1 MLQLLKPRFRDFFE
15 TDIMHNVR
23 SRSDDFSI
31 PVNETDLIE
40 ECVMYAVDMCI
51 EFQKKSDGLLSD
63 DWIEHISNEVCSV
76 FRKNFP
82 TDFGIT
88 EVNDAKSRI
97 RVLMQ
102 TPSQASTEVSIYYNR
117 I

>member
-1 MLQLLKPRFRDFFE
+1 
-15 TDIMHNVR
+15 MHNIR
-23 SRSDDFSI
+23 YRFDDLSI
-31 PVNETDLIE
+31 PLCKNDLIK
-40 ECVMYAVDMCI
+40 ECVMYSVDMCI

-63 DWIEHISNEVCSV
+63 DWIDHISSEVCSV
-76 FRKNFP
+76 LRKNFP
-82 TDFGIT
+82 ADFGMN
-88 EVNDAKSRI
+88 EMNDAKSCI

>member
-15 TDIMHNVR
+15 TDIMHNIR
-23 SRSDDFSI
+23 YRFDDFSI
-31 PVNETDLIE
+31 PLCKNDLIK
-40 ECVMYAVDMCI
+40 ECVMYSVDMCI

-63 DWIEHISNEVCSV
+63 DWIDHISSEVCSV

-102 TPSQASTEVSIYYNR
+102 TPSQASTKVSIYYNR

>member
-1 MLQLLKPRFRDFFE
+1 MLQLLKPRFRDCFE
-15 TDIMHNVR
+15 TDIMHNIR
-23 SRSDDFSI
+23 SRSNDFSF

-63 DWIEHISNEVCSV
+63 YWIEHISNEVCSV

-82 TDFGIT
+82 ANIGAN
-88 EVNDAKSRI
+88 EANAAKSRI
-97 RVLMQ
+97 KVLMQ
-102 TPSQASTEVSIYYNR
+102 TPSQAFTKVSIYYNL

>member
-15 TDIMHNVR
+15 TDIMHNIR
-23 SRSDDFSI
+23 YRFDDFSI
-31 PVNETDLIE
+31 PLCKNDLRK

-63 DWIEHISNEVCSV
+63 DWIDHISSEVCSV

>member
-1 MLQLLKPRFRDFFE
+1 MLQILKPRFRDFFE
-15 TDIMHNVR
+15 TDIMHNIR
-23 SRSDDFSI
+23 SRSNNFSI

-51 EFQKKSDGLLSD
+51 EFQKKSDGLLTD
-63 DWIEHISNEVCSV
+63 DWIDHISSEVCSV

-82 TDFGIT
+82 SDFGIK
-88 EVNDAKSRI
+88 EINDAKFRI
-97 RVLMQ
+97 KVLMQ
-102 TPSQASTEVSIYYNR
+102 TPSQASAKVSIYYNR